1 MGLTIRA
8 RGLLVAA
15 AAAALL
21 IAGSPVRIAGDGGE
35 YAVQALNFAE
45 LHAPPLGRKAI
56 LSIRPRLGAL
66 DAHLTDWS
74 IERAAVAG
82 RDHRYDFPHFWFYAL
97 LATPYVWLT
106 SLFGLNALWAFTLLN
121 VTLLGIAIGIV
132 LPRAGIAATLLI
144 FAGPALWWIDKA
156 HTEIFTVALVSIAVA
171 LMRERPGWAMVAAGA
186 AATQNPPI
194 AVLCVL
200 IGVMHV
206 AHVRWRGGPSG
217 PPALAEPE
225 GSALRKAMLQR
236 ADAIAAAIGLALCVL
251 QPVYTYARH
260 GTPSLLLAATHRGR
274 PAFAELTAVLIDPNI
289 GLLFMD
295 PAFVLAV
302 VIGLVVLARR
312 DRRALVSADLLVAA
326 ATACVFL
333 VAFSSTANVRH
344 GATPGLSR
352 YALWLLPLAIPLIVR
367 ANAAGGR
374 VWRVTLAALVIVST
388 TMSVWIFHPARPE
401 NWTQPT
407 RLSWWLWTHHPAW
420 SNPLPEVF
428 TETIRHTDSAEIPAS
443 TPGCEKILI
452 DGAAPDGRVWPL
464 PCQPVSVPAWCRGLC
479 YANRAGDAYTFTR
492 AAGRTLI
499 VRNPMT
505 WPPDAEA
512 QAREWFAT
520 RGWTTLTPLPPYGL
534 DVLRTSSGVGVAA
547 IGSASRFVLFLV
559 PTQPDATLTFRLPG
573 PMTGELLDPRSGR
586 RVDAVRFD
594 GPAGDLWSIGVPPNH
609 AMLVLD
615 MQPAAA
621 R

>member
-1 MGLTIRA
+1 MSLTIRT

-15 AAAALL
+15 AAATLL
-21 IAGSPVRIAGDGGE
+21 IAGSPVRITGDGGE

-45 LHAPPLGRKAI
+45 LHAPSIGRKAI

-66 DAHLTDWS
+66 DAHLTDWA
-74 IERAAVAG
+74 IERSAVAG
-82 RDHRYDFPHFWFYAL
+82 SDRRYDFLHFWFYAL

-106 SLFGLNALWAFTLLN
+106 SLLGVNALWAFTLLN
-121 VTLLGIAIGIV
+121 CTLLGIAIAIV

-144 FAGPALWWIDKA
+144 FAGPTIWWIDKA
-156 HTEIFTVALVSIAVA
+156 HTEVFTVSLVSIAIA
-171 LMRERPGWAMVAAGA
+171 LTRERPGLAMVAAGA

-194 AVLCVL
+194 AALCGL
-200 IGVMHV
+200 IGI
-206 AHVRWRGGPSG
+206 AYLRWRGGPSG

-225 GSALRKAMLQR
+225 GSALRRAMLRR
-236 ADAIAAAIGLALCVL
+236 ANVIGAAIGLSLCVL

-274 PAFAELTAVLIDPNI
+274 PTLPELTAVLFDPNI

-302 VIGLVVLARR
+302 VAGLVVLARR

-326 ATACVFL
+326 TAACVFL

-352 YALWLLPLAIPLIVR
+352 YALWLLPLAIPLVVR

-374 VWRVTLAALVIVST
+374 AWRVTLAALVVVST
-388 TMSVWIFHPARPE
+388 TMSVWIFHPARLE
-401 NWTQPT
+401 SWTQPT
-407 RLSWWLWTHHPAW
+407 RLSWWLWTTHPTW
-420 SNPLPEVF
+420 NNPLPEVF
-428 TETIRHTDSAEIPAS
+428 AETIRHEDATEIPTS
-443 TPGCEKILI
+443 TPGCEKILL
-452 DGAAPDGRVWPL
+452 DAGAPDGRVWPL
-464 PCQPVSVPAWCRGLC
+464 PCEPAPVPAWCRGRC
-479 YANRAGDAYTFTR
+479 YANRAGDTYTFTP
-492 AAGRTLI
+492 ATGRTI
-499 VRNPMT
+499 VVRSPMT
-505 WPPDAEA
+505 WPADAEPR
-512 QAREWFAT
+512 AREWFAT

-559 PTQPDATLTFRLPG
+559 PTRADATLTFRLPG
-573 PMTGELLDPRSGR
+573 PMTGEFLDPRSGR
-586 RVDAVRFD
+586 GVDAVRFD
-594 GPAGDLWSIGVPPNH
+594 GPAGDLWTIAVPPDH
-609 AMLVLD
+609 DMLMLD